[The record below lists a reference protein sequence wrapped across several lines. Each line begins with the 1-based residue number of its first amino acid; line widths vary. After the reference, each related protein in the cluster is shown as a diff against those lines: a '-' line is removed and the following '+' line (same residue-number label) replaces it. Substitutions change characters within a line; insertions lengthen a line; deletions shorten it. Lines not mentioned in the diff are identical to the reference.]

1 MSCNGCRV
9 LRKGCSDTCI
19 LRPCLQWIDSPDA
32 QGHATVF
39 VAKFFGRAGL
49 MGFISAVPEPQR
61 PALFQSLLYEA
72 CGRTVNPVFGSVGL
86 LWSGNWQTCQ
96 AAVETVLRGSSLQAP
111 APSSLNASC
120 FLTSTPGLQ
129 APFPGRVPQLH
140 ALNDM
145 EGWNMQMPNIN
156 SAHRETKVEDDASY
170 GPPISAQRA
179 PRRVK
184 SKISPERDVQ
194 TATIDVEQL
203 ELDLTLKV
211 KSNTARGA
219 LQVRRQHPPC
229 PTFKRKL
236 LSPCES
242 VSSEG
247 SVTSLDSSTH
257 HSLWGNWPSLHTNSL
272 ECKPHYKL
280 LSLLP

>member
-120 FLTSTPGLQ
+120 FLTLTPGLQ
-129 APFPGRVPQLH
+129 APFPGRVPQVH
-140 ALNDM
+140 APNDM

-236 LSPCES
+236 MSPCES

-257 HSLWGNWPSLHTNSL
+257 HSLCGNWPSLHTNSL

>member
-1 MSCNGCRV
+1 MSCVCA
-9 LRKGCSDTCI
+9 C
-19 LRPCLQWIDSPDA
+19 A
-32 QGHATVF
+32 
-39 VAKFFGRAGL
+39 
-49 MGFISAVPEPQR
+49 
-61 PALFQSLLYEA
+61 ALFQSLLYEA

-120 FLTSTPGLQ
+120 FLTLTPGLQ
-129 APFPGRVPQLH
+129 APFPVHGISKQFEAAQTPAPIKPDLEPNSNLQKRRNSTTSGFEDPASYSSFPDFQGQVPQVH

-156 SAHRETKVEDDASY
+156 CAHRETKVEDDASY
-170 GPPISAQRA
+170 GPPISAQYA

-184 SKISPERDVQ
+184 SKISPEREVQ

-257 HSLWGNWPSLHTNSL
+257 HSLCGNWPSLHTNSL